1 MEYIGIESP
10 MRAGGLPGVVVVSVA
25 MILLTNAFKAY
36 FGEKKARLASK
47 RTSTELEI

>member
-1 MEYIGIESP
+1 
-10 MRAGGLPGVVVVSVA
+10 MRTSGLSGVVVVPVA
-25 MILLTNAFKAY
+25 MILLANAFKAY